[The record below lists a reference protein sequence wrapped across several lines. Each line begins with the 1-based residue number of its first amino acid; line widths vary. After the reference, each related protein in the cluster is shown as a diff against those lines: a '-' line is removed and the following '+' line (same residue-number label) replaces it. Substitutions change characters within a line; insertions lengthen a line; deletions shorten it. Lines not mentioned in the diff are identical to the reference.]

1 MKKTVALLLCLALL
15 CVLIPAFAE
24 SISMTGKVVLI
35 EKYGHAELD
44 IAVEDFDAAGF
55 ALGDIVTVTA
65 GTYEADVPYLNGYYV
80 DRGEGLVRAYPGDT
94 NIAVC
99 INYQSFAEVA
109 GIDVGDP
116 VTLTLKEKAGALT
129 LQEVNNLVYTN
140 DRDDYAS
147 DEIFANFRPVIEGKL
162 YRSASPI
169 DNKYN
174 RAATADRLIRDA
186 GVRTVMDMASTD
198 ADIAGFIAAADFASP
213 HYKALYEAGNVIA
226 LGLPV
231 DFASDSFAEGVVKGF
246 TFLSEHET
254 PYDVHCVE
262 GKDRTGFA
270 IMMLEMLIGFDTDEI
285 VADYMTTYENYYGVE
300 VGSEAYDMIA
310 ENNVKDMMRMV
321 AGLESGAPL
330 DGVEWKAAGEQFLLS
345 HGMSAEALARLE
357 GKLK

>member
-1 MKKTVALLLCLALL
+1 M
-15 CVLIPAFAE
+15 
-24 SISMTGKVVLI
+24 
-35 EKYGHAELD
+35 
-44 IAVEDFDAAGF
+44 
-55 ALGDIVTVTA
+55 
-65 GTYEADVPYLNGYYV
+65 
-80 DRGEGLVRAYPGDT
+80 
-94 NIAVC
+94 
-99 INYQSFAEVA
+99 
-109 GIDVGDP
+109 
-116 VTLTLKEKAGALT
+116 
-129 LQEVNNLVYTN
+129 
-140 DRDDYAS
+140 
-147 DEIFANFRPVIEGKL
+147 
-162 YRSASPI
+162 
-169 DNKYN
+169 
-174 RAATADRLIRDA
+174 
-186 GVRTVMDMASTD
+186 
-198 ADIAGFIAAADFASP
+198 
-213 HYKALYEAGNVIA
+213 IA